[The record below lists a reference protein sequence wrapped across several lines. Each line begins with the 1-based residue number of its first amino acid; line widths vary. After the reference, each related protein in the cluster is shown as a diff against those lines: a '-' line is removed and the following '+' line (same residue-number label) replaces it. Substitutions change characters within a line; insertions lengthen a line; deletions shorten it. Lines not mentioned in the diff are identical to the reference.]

1 MELPCRKA
9 GEMKTGGNANTACF
23 LDRMAI
29 PKGSFILLVFLTS
42 LLHQQVFSQ
51 FAVQYPAAAE
61 PLTVCEGTGLLTLRI
76 DIAAD
81 SSDNDTIFIY
91 LPPGI
96 SYVAGSVLRT
106 GGSTGLDIA
115 EAGGSATSPRFV
127 LTPARLYASEYIQFT
142 IAREA
147 GCAARFHALSGGKFK
162 DIITVRGSAG
172 TMTEDDTTQNTYN
185 VQYPSISFNQPAAVI
200 NTVVGG
206 HYNRS
211 FTIQNGATGQADALH
226 FYIRY
231 TGGNLSLDS
240 LWLVGYGR
248 IYPHTQVGD
257 TLFFTL
263 SGAQLGPDNLF
274 TNGELLQF
282 QEYFKVMRCDAT
294 THYLTGWG
302 CGALPGDWCQSAAGS
317 SIISMSTGVGN
328 FSAFSSSLAPGH
340 TDMCGTGS
348 GGFVNYNAYYVWAGN
363 GDSIAASAYSI
374 RLRIGG
380 NNASNNLSALHT
392 IAYDFLG
399 NVTINGVA
407 VASNYTSGFL
417 VMDLNNLLTTD
428 PDGAGRGLEDVDGD
442 GYFDDILPGD
452 TVRIAYQALLNCDA
466 NCGTNILTNAG
477 MAGDIRYTPMC
488 GGTPITTQ
496 RRNGMS
502 WTESGWTANGYAPAN
517 IVNGIPFR
525 VRLSAAFGNNA
536 SPFRNAN
543 TRWRWQ
549 MVLPAGLSVSGTG
562 NPTWTNGAYYNANTP
577 SAVGYTQSNDTVFI
591 QSPNHLEGWTEIDL
605 VYDCA
610 LGGNVGELSLTYQ
623 IIQINDTTTG
633 CICLGAMI
641 CPATLNM
648 ATLCPGSCS
657 GGPVTYIPDIRRT
670 DNSLGWTNASMT
682 TRQIAGNINAFDL
695 KKALY
700 LDTIQI
706 VGSARQYLASDSLG
720 LRLELGQTA
729 APLTNKLTPLELYY
743 EIWRGGLQLSSGT
756 HTSFSLDSTAGGIQK
771 IDWNLTP
778 ILPVGGLL
786 DGDSIYTYSR
796 YVVSASN
803 LPTQDVQ
810 SGRYWYFYNIVDG
823 LYVTCNRFVPE
834 MYLSG
839 TSRTNANNPS
849 NMFSCNA
856 NAPGG
861 LTNFLARRFG
871 GAGRAFLDEFRPGF
885 LVDSVVVIIPTGY
898 TFVSANYNYTAAYG
912 TGGFSQN
919 LTPVSVIG
927 NTYTFVNDGTWLP
940 LGITVTNDYGAT
952 IPITMRPNC
961 ATLPAEPITYNV
973 YIKDYY
979 YALADRA
986 VYPPEHRGNLLG
998 KTENLIHSQKASLS
1012 LSDQTGPVQA
1022 YLPSHNWTV
1031 RLSNPSL
1038 VTAPYTWIAIPNK
1051 TGISITQV
1059 TDMFTLTP
1067 LVPIPYPGGVW
1078 YQISAVGLASGATAD
1093 YRIDF
1098 TYSTCQPDSLAV
1110 LAGWNCGSFPIDP
1123 SAYIC
1128 QASQVFLHFVPQIS
1142 EVSLIEVSSPSGM
1155 IDLCTPASYEYLI
1168 NCAQAGNT
1176 IDNLF
1181 NIIVPA
1187 GMRPLGDTIQ
1197 AEYPA
1202 GAGNWTAITPSIA
1215 GNRFQYDLTVHPS
1228 YPSATGLPGTLS
1240 GASPEQ
1246 RQIGVRFQVITDCDF
1261 IAGSSFTLNTT
1272 AMRPCGL
1279 PAIGNSLLVQSP
1291 PVNIF
1296 GITPAYYTSNNIS
1309 VLQNL
1314 ECNGSVH
1321 IGIETIVVAG
1331 STGNYGKIYLTLP
1344 TGMHY
1349 VTGSLGCSSNPYCPS
1364 FNGVSIL
1371 PGGNQRIELN
1381 IPSGIPSGTAMQYAL
1396 EVHYSSQGQCGN
1408 NPVFLQTL
1416 DEFGSIA
1423 CVTEPG
1429 GFCSSVDVQTGS
1441 STGNINLNMPDFQ
1454 FNSFDIATLPNG
1466 IGGETVSFS
1475 VTVINS
1481 GASMKTGQTAYINIY
1496 SDLNNNNI
1504 FDFGSDLFIGS
1515 LPFSGL
1521 NTSQSSIC
1529 AATFQVPAYA
1539 NTCRYFA
1546 IIDRE
1551 LVDMITVCLC
1561 SRDDITGT
1569 PETDFPHARPDTT
1582 VCAGDWIRLGN
1593 ASNPGYT
1600 YSWSPAAYL
1609 HDTSHAQPI
1618 FNATLSGTYTYH
1630 VTITRLFGCLATDT
1644 VNIDVFPAPIRTLT
1658 IKDISCYSA
1667 QDGSITISVTGG
1679 VPPYRYSIDNGI
1691 TYPYVGPSPFTI
1703 ENLTTG
1709 AYHVRVRDNNGCQ
1722 TAPCH

>member
-1 MELPCRKA
+1 MNKMDTSIQKSFQICPGDKVPKFGIRKI
-9 GEMKTGGNANTACF
+9 KSS
-23 LDRMAI
+23 L
-29 PKGSFILLVFLTS
+29 ILLIFIVLM
-42 LLHQQVFSQ
+42 QQYSFSQ
-51 FAVQYPAAAE
+51 FAIQYPVAAE
-61 PLTVCEGTGLLTLRI
+61 PMTVCQGTGLLTVRI
-76 DIAAD
+76 DIIAD
-81 SSDNDTIFIY
+81 SSDNDTIFFS
-91 LPPGI
+91 LPSGI
-96 SYVAGSVLRT
+96 TYVNGSVLRT
-106 GGSTGLDIA
+106 GGSPGISIA
-115 EAGGSATSPRFV
+115 EAGGPAGTPRFA
-127 LTPARLYASEYIQFT
+127 LSPSRLYASEFIQFT
-142 IAREA
+142 LAREA

-162 DIITVRGSAG
+162 DIITVSGSAG
-172 TMTEDDTTQNTYN
+172 TTTENDTTQNTYN
-185 VQYPSISFNQPAAVI
+185 VIYPSISLNQPSAVV

-211 FTIQNGATGQADALH
+211 FTIQNGATGQADELH
-226 FYIRY
+226 FYIHY
-231 TGGNLSLDS
+231 TGGDISLDS

-263 SGAQLGPDNLF
+263 SAGQLGPDNLF

-282 QEYFKVMRCDAT
+282 QEYFEVVGCDAI
-294 THYLTGWG
+294 THYLAGWG
-302 CGALPGDWCQSAAGS
+302 CGALPGDWCQSAGGS
-317 SIISMSTGVGN
+317 SIISMATGVGN

-348 GGFVNYNAYYVWAGN
+348 GGFVNYNAYYVWSGN
-363 GDSIAASAYSI
+363 GDSVAASAYNI

-380 NNASNNLSALHT
+380 NTSSNNLSALHT

-399 NVTINGVA
+399 NVTINSVPVSSIYA
-407 VASNYTSGFL
+407 SGFL
-417 VMDLNNLLTTD
+417 NIDLNNLLTAD
-428 PDGAGRGLEDVDGD
+428 PDGTERGLEDVDGD
-442 GYFDDILPGD
+442 GYYDDILPGD
-452 TVRIAYQALLNCDA
+452 TVRIAYQAILNCDA

-517 IVNGIPFR
+517 ITNGIPFR
-525 VRLSAAFGNNA
+525 VRLSAAVGNNA

-562 NPTWTNGAYYNANTP
+562 NPTWTYGAYYNGNTAF
-577 SAVGYTQSNDTVFI
+577 AVSYTQSNDTVFI
-591 QSPNHLEGWTEIDL
+591 QSTDDQLGWAEIDL

-610 LGGNVGELSLTYQ
+610 LGGNVDELSLTYQ
-623 IIQINDTTTG
+623 IIQINNITTG

-670 DNSLGWTNASMT
+670 DNSLGWTDASMT
-682 TRQIAGNINAFDL
+682 TRQIASNINAFDL

-706 VGSARQYLASDSLG
+706 IGSARQYLAADSLG

-756 HTSFSLDSTAGGIQK
+756 LGTYSLDSTANGIQK
-771 IDWNLTP
+771 IDWGLTS

-786 DGDSIYTYSR
+786 DGDSIYTFSR

-803 LPTQDVQ
+803 LLTQDIQ

-823 LYVTCNRFVPE
+823 LYVACNRFVPE
-834 MYLSG
+834 IYLSG
-839 TSRTNANNPS
+839 TFRTNANNPS

-871 GAGRAFLDEFRPGF
+871 GAGRVFLNEFRPGF

-912 TGGFSQN
+912 TSGFSLS
-919 LTPVSVIG
+919 LTPVSVSG

-952 IPITMRPNC
+952 IPITMRPTC
-961 ATLPAEPITYNV
+961 ATLPVESITYNV

-979 YALADRA
+979 YALAERA

-998 KTENLIHSQKASLS
+998 KTENLLHSQKASLS

-1038 VTAPYTWIAIPNK
+1038 VTAPYTWLAIPDKSGVN
-1051 TGISITQV
+1051 ITQV
-1059 TDMFTLTP
+1059 TDLATATP
-1067 LVPIPYPGGVW
+1067 LTGISYPGGVW
-1078 YQISAVGLASGATAD
+1078 YQISAAGLASAVTAD

-1123 SAYIC
+1123 SAYTC

-1272 AMRPCGL
+1272 AMRPCGQ

-1291 PVNIF
+1291 PVAIT
-1296 GITPAYYTSNNIS
+1296 GILPAYFTTNN
-1309 VLQNL
+1309 LQIL
-1314 ECNGSVH
+1314 QDLTCSGSVH
-1321 IGIETIVVAG
+1321 MGIETTIIAG
-1331 STGNYGKIYLTLP
+1331 STGNYGKIFITLP
-1344 TGMHY
+1344 SGMHY
-1349 VTGSLGCSSNPYCPS
+1349 LTGSLGCNTSPLCPS
-1364 FNGVSIL
+1364 FIGVSLL
-1371 PGGNQRIELN
+1371 PGGNERVELG
-1381 IPSGIPSGTAMQYAL
+1381 IPPGIPSGTRLEYSIEIHYA
-1396 EVHYSSQGQCGN
+1396 SQGNCGN
-1408 NPVFLQTL
+1408 NVVLLQTL
-1416 DEFGSIA
+1416 DEFGAIP
-1423 CVTEPG
+1423 CITEPG
-1429 GFCSSVDVQTGS
+1429 GFCSSIDVQTGS
-1441 STGNINLNMPDFQ
+1441 GSGTIQLRMPNYQ
-1454 FNSFDIATLPNG
+1454 LGLLTVTSEPNG
-1466 IGGETVSFS
+1466 LAGETVSYTIQVTNIGDDMPSGLHAYVNLYSDMNDDDAFQDAIDVYLGMIPFTGLLNGQS
-1475 VTVINS
+1475 VTL
-1481 GASMKTGQTAYINIY
+1481 GG
-1496 SDLNNNNI
+1496 I
-1504 FDFGSDLFIGS
+1504 FD
-1515 LPFSGL
+1515 
-1521 NTSQSSIC
+1521 
-1529 AATFQVPAYA
+1529 VPGHV

-1546 IIDRE
+1546 VIDRINIQTPT
-1551 LVDMITVCLC
+1551 LCLC
-1561 SRDDITGT
+1561 SRVQSTGT
-1569 PETDFPHARPDTT
+1569 PGPAFSHAGADRN
-1582 VCAGDWIRLGN
+1582 VCADQFEIIGQPGI
-1593 ASNPGYT
+1593 PGYS
-1600 YSWSPAAYL
+1600 YAWNPATALQYPEKAQTL
-1609 HDTSHAQPI
+1609 FHATTPG
-1618 FNATLSGTYTYH
+1618 LYTYALS
-1630 VTITRLFGCLATDT
+1630 ITRPFGCIASDNIQITVLETPSISSTSTNHQCFDT
-1644 VNIDVFPAPIRTLT
+1644 QDGRIRIDVI
-1658 IKDISCYSA
+1658 
-1667 QDGSITISVTGG
+1667 GG
-1679 VPPYRYSIDNGI
+1679 TPPYHYSIDNGI
-1691 TYPYVGPSPFTI
+1691 TYPYSGGSPYLI
-1703 ENLTTG
+1703 DNLSPGT
-1709 AYHVRVRDNNGCQ
+1709 YRIRVKDSNGCE
-1722 TAPCH
+1722 TNLCN